1 MSKSPDVKTGVPY
14 HCTVSTCAAYRIA
27 GSGAGV
33 GTGVGLGAGVGLGP
47 GVGTGVGAGVGSDG
61 GAGAGVGVGVGA
73 GEMTFVCAVAVVVG
87 AVGLLPQATIGSSSA
102 TNGKTFEDN
111 SLRTLHL
118 ATD

>member
-1 MSKSPDVKTGVPY
+1 
-14 HCTVSTCAAYRIA
+14 
-27 GSGAGV
+27 
-33 GTGVGLGAGVGLGP
+33 
-47 GVGTGVGAGVGSDG
+47 
-61 GAGAGVGVGVGA
+61 
-73 GEMTFVCAVAVVVG
+73 MTFVCAVAVVVG